1 MNYELINNNVVVHNV
16 TALNLAETLDC
27 GQLNGVILVMLLFDD
42 SELVVNGYLLLNKW
56 AFPYLIIVL

>member
-1 MNYELINNNVVVHNV
+1 
-16 TALNLAETLDC
+16 
-27 GQLNGVILVMLLFDD
+27 MLLFDD